1 MVRTGYLPTPV
12 LKPEAAWSLTLV
24 PEVPTVAHELPHRTE
39 KHPEAFPV
47 LTERQIEPFAAVGT
61 RRVFAPGET
70 VWPIGGIQTS
80 LFIVKSGAVEVYQV
94 SGRGEEHQVVVHQ
107 PGEFTGDI
115 DLLSSNATVVGA
127 RAVGETETIE
137 IPAKSLRALVV
148 SNSELS
154 DILLAAFLARRQE
167 LLESGLGSVTLIGSR
182 YSPDTFRISEFLER
196 NSRPFEYID
205 LESNENVSLLLEGFG
220 VKVEETPILVD
231 SGGAVYHN
239 PSIERMAECFGL
251 SRVDDTRIYDV
262 VVVGAGPA
270 GLASAVY
277 AASEGLDVLIV
288 DAVAPG
294 GQASTSSKIEN
305 YLGFPTGISGR
316 ELAQRAF
323 VQAEKFGARL
333 AAPRRVEH
341 LDVGVRP
348 YALDIGGDQTVRGRT
363 VVIAT
368 GAQYRRLPIE
378 NAERYEGRGIYFGA
392 TQMEA
397 RLCGGDE
404 VAIVG
409 GGNSAGQAAVFLSQR
424 AKHVHIHIR
433 SDSLDHS
440 MSRYL
445 IQRIE
450 ASPKITLHPQTEI
463 TALHG
468 EDTLESIE
476 ITDRRT
482 GECHSAPIR
491 YAFIFIGATPNT
503 KWLPPTVA
511 LDEKGFVRTGRD
523 VHPEE
528 MPADTWKTERP
539 PYLLETNYP
548 GLFAAGDVRA
558 GSTKRVASAVG
569 EGSIAVSF
577 IHQVLAR

>member
-1 MVRTGYLPTPV
+1 MR
-12 LKPEAAWSLTLV
+12 
-24 PEVPTVAHELPHRTE
+24 
-39 KHPEAFPV
+39 PEAFPV
-47 LTERQIEPFAAVGT
+47 LSPSQIEAFAAVGT
-61 RRVFAPGET
+61 QRVFDDGDE
-70 VWPIGGIQTS
+70 VWAIGAARMS
-80 LFIVKSGAVEVYQV
+80 LFVVLSGAVGVYQV
-94 SGRGEEHQVVVHQ
+94 SGRGEEHEVVVHQ

-115 DLLSSNATVVGA
+115 DLLSSKKAVVGG
-127 RAVGETETIE
+127 RAIGRTETIE
-137 IPAKSLRALVV
+137 VPAEKLRDLVV

-167 LLESGLGSVTLIGSR
+167 LLERGLGSVTLVGSR
-182 YSPDTFRISEFLER
+182 FSPDTFRISEFLER
-196 NSRPFEYID
+196 NSRPFEFID
-205 LESNENVSLLLEGFG
+205 LESDANVSQLLEGFG
-220 VKVEETPILVD
+220 VRVEETPILID
-231 SGGAVYHN
+231 ASGTVIHN
-239 PSIERMAECFGL
+239 PSIDRMAECFGL
-251 SRVDDTRIYDV
+251 SHVDDTQIYDV

-277 AASEGLDVLIV
+277 AASEGLEVLIV

-333 AAPRRVEH
+333 AAPRKVER
-341 LDVGVRP
+341 LDVSARP

-378 NAERYEGRGIYFGA
+378 DARRYEGRGIYFGA
-392 TQMEA
+392 TPMEA
-397 RLCGGDE
+397 RLCENDE

-409 GGNSAGQAAVFLSQR
+409 GGNSAGQAAVFLSENAQ
-424 AKHVHIHIR
+424 HVHIHIR
-433 SDSLDHS
+433 SASLDHS

-450 ASPKITLHPQTEI
+450 SSPRITLHPETEI
-463 TALHG
+463 SALIG
-468 EDTLESIE
+468 EDALEGME
-476 ITDRRT
+476 ITDRAT
-482 GECHSAPIR
+482 GTSRRVPIR
-491 YAFIFIGATPNT
+491 HAFIFIGAAPNT
-503 KWLPPTVA
+503 EWLPA
-511 LDEKGFVRTGRD
+511 ELGRDEKGFVRTGRE
-523 VHPEE
+523 VRPEE
-528 MPADTWKTERP
+528 MAPAAWAPARP

-548 GLFAAGDVRA
+548 GIFAAGDVRS
-558 GSTKRVASAVG
+558 GSAKRVASAVG